1 MASHHGRLQGW
12 RGGYSRAEDMDR
24 ASRGKLS
31 PRGKSGSQFP
41 SAGIRLP
48 ASMNLIRLSLHPVP

>member
-31 PRGKSGSQFP
+31 PQGKTSLG
-41 SAGIRLP
+41 
-48 ASMNLIRLSLHPVP
+48 LSFRVQESDSERP